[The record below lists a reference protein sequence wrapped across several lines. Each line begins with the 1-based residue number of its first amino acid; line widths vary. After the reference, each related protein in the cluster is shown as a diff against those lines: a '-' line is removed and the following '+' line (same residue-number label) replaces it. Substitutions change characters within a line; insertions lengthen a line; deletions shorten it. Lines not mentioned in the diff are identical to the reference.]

1 MIDFSAIDVGTIAAA
16 VGTFLGSYKVASK
29 AKSEAKDAKDRAEA
43 IAKDRE
49 VTKIE
54 RDTKI
59 ALLEAKCS
67 EMEKRL
73 NEGNDRFERFEKE
86 LKETNGML
94 RELIGMF
101 KGMSNT
107 VTELMKNVGT

>member
-1 MIDFSAIDVGTIAAA
+1 MEESLVTAIVAILVSAAGWLKSHTEVNA
-16 VGTFLGSYKVASK
+16 V
-29 AKSEAKDAKDRAEA
+29 RR
-43 IAKDRE
+43 DRE
-49 VTKIE
+49 STKVE

-59 ALLEAKCS
+59 AILESKVS

-73 NEGNDRFERFEKE
+73 VEGNDRFERFERE

-101 KGMSNT
+101 KMSD
-107 VTELMKNVGT
+107 KFKGGG